1 MSWDRPTLKNLHSR
15 ISSDISARLL
25 DGGTILTRSVLA
37 ALAKVWAGACHGMYA
52 FFAWLYP
59 QVFVDTA
66 EAEFMARWAAVWN
79 IERKPAAAA
88 VGSLLVSGVDGK
100 ILPAGMLYI
109 NNATQQQ
116 YSVIS
121 DVLIASGWGVAT
133 VTAVESGSAGNLA
146 AGAELALI
154 APVGGIV
161 SAAVVQAAEDGAGIS
176 GGADEE
182 SDDSLRAR
190 VLERLRKPPRGGSV
204 ADYVRWAKEVPG
216 ITRAWCYPL
225 MLGPGS
231 VGLCVVT
238 DDADT
243 GPIPTAEVVARVA
256 AYIETVRPASMEGV
270 DVFAPEP
277 LEVTVRLKITPD
289 TEALRMA
296 VLRELADLFAREG
309 EPGAIIY
316 RSHIAEA
323 VSLTADELDHDLI
336 APSTNIEVPAG
347 VLPLLV
353 SVEFVGAEGSVTSY
367 PASEALV

>member
-1 MSWDRPTLKNLHSR
+1 MSWERPTLKALHSR
-15 ISSDISARLL
+15 ISGDISARLL

-52 FFAWLYP
+52 FFAWLFP

-66 EAEFMARWAAVWN
+66 EVEFLARWAAVWK
-79 IERKPAAAA
+79 IERKPASAA
-88 VGSLLVSGVDGK
+88 SGTVHLTGLNGAT
-100 ILPAGMLYI
+100 LPAGSLYI

-116 YSVIS
+116 YKVAADVSV
-121 DVLIASGWGVAT
+121 VSGQGMAL

-146 AGAELALI
+146 AGSELALI
-154 APVGGIV
+154 APVAGIV

-182 SDDSLRAR
+182 TDDSLRAR
-190 VLERLRKPPRGGSV
+190 LLERLRKPPRGGSA

-238 DDADT
+238 DDAET
-243 GPIPTAEVVARVA
+243 GPIPSAEVVGRVA
-256 AYIETVRPASMEGV
+256 AHIETVRPASMEGV
-270 DVFAPEP
+270 DVFAPDP

-289 TEALRMA
+289 TEVLRMA

-309 EPGAIIY
+309 EPGTTLY
-316 RSHIAEA
+316 RSHITEA

-336 APSTNIEVPAG
+336 APSTNIDVPAG
-347 VLPLLV
+347 VLPLLT
-353 SVEFVGAEGSVTSY
+353 SVDFVDAEGNVTPY
-367 PASEALV
+367 PVSESLS